1 MRLPDSSDAQ
11 MAKIPEL
18 LKIAQGRAADANL
31 PYDGALL
38 PVEAFEILNVSAA
51 AVLVDVRTRAEL
63 DWVGFVPGALHIE
76 WQDYPACQRNE
87 SFIDLL
93 RQSVAEDALVM
104 FLCRSGARSHSA
116 ACLASAA
123 GFASCYN
130 VLYGFEGERDAQGH
144 RNQMNG
150 WRAAGLPWKQN

>member
-1 MRLPDSSDAQ
+1 

-18 LKIAQGRAADANL
+18 LKVAQRRAADANL

-38 PVEAFEILNVSAA
+38 PVEAYEILGASTA

-76 WQDYPACQRNE
+76 WQDYPACRRNE
-87 SFIDLL
+87 AFIDTL
-93 RQSVAEDALVM
+93 RQSVAEDALLL
-104 FLCRSGARSHSA
+104 FFCRSGGRSHSA
-116 ACLASAA
+116 ACVASAS
-123 GFASCYN
+123 GFTACYN
-130 VLYGFEGERDAQGH
+130 VLYGFEGERDVQGH
-144 RNQMNG
+144 RSQMNG